1 MKFLEIIVENSS
13 VKEAKLY
20 APAKKAFAKPDTGIT
35 IQNKSAY
42 HVIKDCALMTINY
55 LPLWAFGNYKNPI
68 EELKGKFQKKDIEGF
83 VSSTETHVM
92 NQQLLSIILDKDKG
106 RNIIRGEREDSIE
119 SYNNN
124 SEYNNPYGEYGTI
137 SGENSST
144 DEIKSNSSM
153 VDVLC
158 KLFEVK

>member
-13 VKEAKLY
+13 IKEAKLY

-55 LPLWAFGNYKNPI
+55 LPLWAFGNYKNPF
-68 EELKGKFQKKDIEGF
+68 EELSGKFQRKDVEGF
-83 VSSTETHVM
+83 VSSIETNVM
-92 NQQLLSIILDKDKG
+92 NQQLLSIILDKG

-119 SYNNN
+119 EYKNN

-137 SGENSST
+137 SAENSST
-144 DEIKSNSSM
+144 DEIKSNSSV
-153 VDVLC
+153 VDALC